1 MRIPR
6 TLRRVLIAGAAA
18 SLLGGALWWC
28 YAWYFPGL
36 AGPATASGVDS
47 ASRPARAAAQ
57 QRLDETV
64 AALPGGARTLGD
76 AAADRCLR
84 DAPFEGAGPGLLQC
98 QWELSR
104 YLVVDGAAA
113 GTIGEN
119 WSGAL
124 TGVRWKDLMADAP
137 PGVRG
142 PEGRQDFDGPRSHE
156 RLVVTVIRSRAELD
170 AVPDLEGHEG
180 VQEYLREQ
188 HAFAGREAA
197 AQALA
202 EGRAVV
208 RIFLTR
214 AYHREGGGDPVPV
227 D

>member
-6 TLRRVLIAGAAA
+6 TLRRVLIAGAVA

-28 YAWYFPGL
+28 YAWYLPGL
-36 AGPATASGVDS
+36 AGPATTAGVDS
-47 ASRPARAAAQ
+47 ASRQARAAAQ

-64 AALPGGARTLGD
+64 AALPGGARALGD

-84 DAPFEGAGPGLLQC
+84 DGPFEGAGPGLLQC

-113 GTIGEN
+113 RTISEG
-119 WSGAL
+119 WSGAP
-124 TGVRWKDLMADAP
+124 A
-137 PGVRG
+137 GVRG
-142 PEGRQDFDGPRSHE
+142 PEGRQDFDDPRSRE

-180 VQEYLREQ
+180 VQEYLRERR
-188 HAFAGREAA
+188 AFAGREAA
-197 AQALA
+197 EQALA

-208 RIFLTR
+208 RILLTR
-214 AYHREGGGDPVPV
+214 AYHREGGGEPVPV